1 MKNLIYI
8 DIDTER
14 EQPILIGK
22 GSEITPPQT
31 AEEAKVMITNDIA
44 CLCEALCSLIHIAD
58 QSGYAKKEDLI
69 NVSVSQINTLLII
82 PTTEETQGDPSSNE
96 PTTENLA

>member
-22 GSEITPPQT
+22 GSEITPPET
-31 AEEAKVMITNDIA
+31 AEEAKAMITNDIA

-58 QSGYAKKEDLI
+58 QSGYGKKDELVASTIDQL
-69 NVSVSQINTLLII
+69 SSLLVK
-82 PTTEETQGDPSSNE
+82 PTDTESLDGEVPPPQE
-96 PTTENLA
+96 